1 MACEAG
7 APLTATTR
15 VAPDAVVITRV
26 VLGVA
31 PGALI
36 AVTLAG
42 RLCSAVT
49 YITLNGNQA
58 ATTAAIARLNT
69 VR

>member
-1 MACEAG
+1 
-7 APLTATTR
+7 

-26 VLGVA
+26 VLRVA

-36 AVTLAG
+36 AATLAG
-42 RLCSAVT
+42 GLCSAVT
-49 YITLNGNQA
+49 YITVNGNQA